1 MPTMSHPSG
10 ISTTTSFESTR
21 SACTLRNACFAVLFA
36 LTLAAFSTPLT
47 LLIRLSLGQE
57 TYSHIILIPF
67 ISAFLLVRE
76 RRTIFARPE
85 RCWSVW
91 VGLLVAGALVYS
103 FGQRYPVDENDRLSA
118 AIAGVIVIWL
128 GTFVLCYGLRAFRS
142 GLFPLLF
149 TFLMVPIPGFLLSR
163 AIALLQAGSAEV
175 SYAAFELLAVP
186 VFRTGFVF
194 SLPGVT
200 IEVARECSGIRS
212 ALALLILSLLAGHLF
227 LRSTWTR
234 ALLVLAALPLV
245 VVKNGL
251 RIVTLSLL
259 SVYVDP
265 SFLTGRLHHQG
276 GTVFFLVALA
286 LLLPVLGFLERT
298 ERTRA
303 LTNPAIRPEPIGP
316 LSALRG
322 STER

>member
-1 MPTMSHPSG
+1 MATMPQPHTSGMPTTLSS
-10 ISTTTSFESTR
+10 ESIR
-21 SACTLRNACFAVLFA
+21 PASAARNACFAFLCA
-36 LTLAAFSTPLT
+36 LTIAAFSTPLT
-47 LLIRLSLGQE
+47 MLIRLSLGQE
-57 TYSHIILIPF
+57 HYSHIILLPF

-76 RRTIFARPE
+76 RRTIFSHLE
-85 RCWSVW
+85 TCWSAG

-103 FGQRYPVDENDRLSA
+103 FGPRYSAHENDRLSA
-118 AIAGVIVIWL
+118 AIGGVIVMWL
-128 GTFVLCYGLRAFRS
+128 GTFALCYGLRAFRS

-149 TFLMVPIPGFLLSR
+149 TFLIVPVPDFLLSR
-163 AIALLQAGSAEV
+163 VITWLQTGSAEV
-175 SYAAFELLAVP
+175 SYAAFDLLGVP
-186 VFRTGFVF
+186 VFRAGFVF

-200 IEVARECSGIRS
+200 IEVAKECSGIRS

-234 ALLVLAALPLV
+234 AALVLAALPLL

-251 RIVTLSLL
+251 RIVTLSLM

-276 GTVFFLVALA
+276 GTVFFLIALA
-286 LLLPVLGFLERT
+286 LLLPVLGLLERI

-303 LTNPAIRPEPIGP
+303 LRHPAIPTRADRAVVHAAKPD
-316 LSALRG
+316 
-322 STER
+322 